1 MELLGILIIFF
12 LASVVSLMVKRRVI
26 IESLS
31 VISAASAA
39 VTAFVVA
46 SKVASSGSY
55 LPYQFFAVDALG
67 AIMLLIIGIV
77 GLVVAVYSIWYLRSE
92 TAKGIIGFTRIQQFY
107 ILLNLFLAVM
117 MLAVMSS
124 NPIFTWISIEATT
137 LSTAFLISFY
147 NKPSAMEA
155 AWKYLLLNATG
166 LLLAFLGTL
175 LYFTAVSQS
184 DGASAITWSG
194 LLAQA
199 GHLDPII
206 AKIAF
211 IFVLIGYGTKV
222 GLVPMHT
229 WLPDAHS
236 KAPPPISALLSGVL
250 LNVAFITIVRLKGIT
265 DIAIG
270 SNTFTQHV
278 LVFFGLLSIVVAA
291 LIIFTQKNYKRLL
304 AYSSIENMG
313 IATLGIGLGGLGT
326 LAALLHVIYHALIK
340 SALFLLSG
348 TIFLRYS
355 TTKIARILGIA
366 TALPVTG
373 TLFFLSF
380 FAITGTPP
388 FGIFLTK
395 IYILTALL
403 RVSPWLAVIM
413 IVSTAILFVGFFRH
427 VMGMVFGQKPE
438 DIQQGG
444 ENMWLIIPPLALIIL
459 ALYLSWNLPPLLLTL
474 LNHAAIQ

>member
-1 MELLGILIIFF
+1 MDLFSILGVFF
-12 LASVVSLMVKRRVI
+12 IATVISLVIKRRSVIEFLSVVAALVA
-26 IESLS
+26 L
-31 VISAASAA
+31 VISY
-39 VTAFVVA
+39 TVA
-46 SKVASSGSY
+46 SKVATVGTYSQF
-55 LPYQFFAVDALG
+55 QFFTVDALG
-67 AIMLLIIGIV
+67 AIMLLVISTIG
-77 GLVVAVYSIWYLRSE
+77 LAVAVYSVKYLRSE
-92 TAKGIIGFTRIQQFY
+92 TAKGIVGFTRVQQYF

-117 MLAVMSS
+117 VLAVVSS
-124 NPIFTWISIEATT
+124 NPIFTWIFIEATT

-155 AWKYLLLNATG
+155 AWKYLLINAAG

-175 LYFTAVSQS
+175 LYFTAVSS
-184 DGASAITWSG
+184 SGGANATTWNEI
-194 LLAQA
+194 LANA
-199 GHLDPII
+199 GQLNPLI

-250 LNVAFITIVRLKGIT
+250 LNVAFVMLIRLKGIT
-265 DIAIG
+265 DVSVG
-270 SNTFTQHV
+270 SSAFTQHV
-278 LVFFGLLSIVVAA
+278 LVFFGLLSIVVST

-326 LAALLHVIYHALIK
+326 FAALLHMVYHALIK
-340 SALFLLSG
+340 SALFLTSG

-355 TTKIARILGIA
+355 STKIARVLGA
-366 TALPVTG
+366 RAALPITS
-373 TLFFLSF
+373 TLFFIGF

-395 IYILTALL
+395 VLILTALL
-403 RVSPWLAVIM
+403 RTSPVLAVVMIM
-413 IVSTAILFVGFFRH
+413 FTAILFVGFFRH
-427 VMGMVFGQKPE
+427 VTGMVFGTKPE
-438 DIQQGG
+438 EVPSGRESI
-444 ENMWLIIPPLALIIL
+444 WLVAPPLMLIAL
-459 ALYLSWNLPPLLLTL
+459 ALYLGWQVPQLLITL
-474 LNHAAIQ
+474 INHATIQ

>member
-1 MELLGILIIFF
+1 MELLGILTIFF
-12 LASVVSLMVKRRVI
+12 LASVVSLVVKRRAV

-31 VISAASAA
+31 VVSATMA
-39 VTAFVVA
+39 VVVAYSVA
-46 SKVASSGSY
+46 SKVAVSGTY
-55 LPYQFFAVDALG
+55 LPYRFFAVDALG
-67 AIMLLIIGIV
+67 AIMLLIIGTI
-77 GLVVAVYSIWYLRSE
+77 GLAVAIYSVWYLRSE
-92 TAKGIIGFTRIQQFY
+92 SEKNILGFTRVQQYF
-107 ILLNLFLAVM
+107 ILLNLFLGVM

-175 LYFTAVSQS
+175 LFFTAVSS
-184 DGASAITWSG
+184 TGGASGITWSG

-199 GHLDPII
+199 GHLDPFI

-211 IFVLIGYGTKV
+211 IFVLVGYGTKV

-250 LNVAFITIVRLKGIT
+250 LNVAFMTLIRLKGIT
-265 DIAIG
+265 DVSIG
-270 SNTFTQHV
+270 SHAFTQHI
-278 LVFFGLLSIVVAA
+278 LVFFGLLSIVVAT

-313 IATLGIGLGGLGT
+313 IATLGIGLGGLGAV
-326 LAALLHVIYHALIK
+326 AALLHLMYHALIK
-340 SALFLLSG
+340 SGLFLLSG

-355 TTKIARILGIA
+355 TTKIARILGVAA
-366 TALPVTG
+366 TLPVTG
-373 TLFFLSF
+373 TLFFLGF

-395 IYILTALL
+395 IYILTALFHAW
-403 RVSPWLAVIM
+403 PWLAVVM
-413 IVSTAILFVGFFRH
+413 ILSTVILFVGFFRH
-427 VMGMVFGQKPE
+427 VMGMVFGKKPN
-438 DIQQGG
+438 DVAQGR
-444 ENMWLIIPPLALIIL
+444 EHIWLVLPPLILVAL
-459 ALYLSWNLPPLLLTL
+459 ALYLSWSLPPLLRTL
-474 LNHAAIQ
+474 INQAAIQ